1 MVRPH
6 LVNCVSANVAT
17 LCRFLHVM
25 SLKSDTSTTLNHGAH
40 GNFEIFRT
48 HDVRFLPQPRFP
60 CHEIQVF
67 SPDASL
73 WVAPLH
79 SFDVDVVFPTAGDDG
94 G

>member
-1 MVRPH
+1 
-6 LVNCVSANVAT
+6 
-17 LCRFLHVM
+17 M

-40 GNFEIFRT
+40 GNFAFFRT
-48 HDVRFLPQPRFP
+48 RDVRFLPQPRFP